1 MSLFL
6 RLSRLSAFFIFI
18 IITARVQA
26 QISQSGF
33 VNFNVGRSPADNE
46 LLQPVTLFGCN
57 DTIFETKVKWGNWNQ
72 VVGDI
77 PYGPGVSKS
86 GKEYFV
92 SKYYVASPPAYRS
105 KKDKQDPYIGLVIP
119 DRFAFRGERPAQIVN
134 LDYKILKPTF
144 LKDIPVDFNY
154 SKDDIPSC
162 KSQKVT
168 SIPINTVCR
177 DFPWNIGAEGASGIG
192 QLTSDGGTAFLPLL
206 HENKDPL
213 KCDVTLL
220 DDVLLDHEAYFLS
233 DRKLTKTVNLTE
245 LYEKSQMMKLV
256 CIPRVPE
263 DIPAGCVA
271 PE

>member
-1 MSLFL
+1 MSLVL
-6 RLSRLSAFFIFI
+6 RLSRLSAFFILI
-18 IITARVQA
+18 AVTTLVQA
-26 QISQSGF
+26 QVTRSGF
-33 VNFNVGRSPADNE
+33 VNFNVGSSPTDNE
-46 LLQPVTLFGCN
+46 SLQPVTLFGCN
-57 DTIFETKVKWGNWNQ
+57 NTIFETKVKWGNRNQ
-72 VVGDI
+72 VVGGI

-105 KKDKQDPYIGLVIP
+105 MKDKQDPYIGLVVP
-119 DRFAFRGERPAQIVN
+119 DRFVFQGERPAQIVN

-144 LKDIPVDFNY
+144 LQDIPVDFNY

-162 KSQKVT
+162 NSQKVT

-192 QLTSDGGTAFLPLL
+192 QLTSDGGTAFLPFL
-206 HENKDPL
+206 HKNKDPL

-220 DDVLLDHEAYFLS
+220 DDVLLNHEAYFFS
-233 DRKLTKTVNLTE
+233 NRKLTKTVNLTE
-245 LYEKSQMMKLV
+245 LYEKSQVMKLI
-256 CIPRVPE
+256 CIPRAPE